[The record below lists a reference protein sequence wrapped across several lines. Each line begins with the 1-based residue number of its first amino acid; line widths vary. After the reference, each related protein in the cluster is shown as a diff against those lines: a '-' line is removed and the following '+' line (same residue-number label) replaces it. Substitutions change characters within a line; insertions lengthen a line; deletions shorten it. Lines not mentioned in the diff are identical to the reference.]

1 MALFRH
7 PEHFSIDYMNS
18 LMVKKTP
25 PQNSASLHRTNC
37 DYLEYI
43 TV

>member
-18 LMVKKTP
+18 LMVKKTTELCIIT
-25 PQNSASLHRTNC
+25 QNKL
-37 DYLEYI
+37 
-43 TV
+43 

>member
-25 PQNSASLHRTNC
+25 TELCIITQNKL
-37 DYLEYI
+37 
-43 TV
+43 